1 MHAINALR
9 TPSYSV
15 TSAGDQTPPPSTNLP
30 LQSPNRQVQ
39 APTLD
44 NPAALKRA
52 FGDSCNWLALAK
64 KLKDVTQAL
73 SEAYPDQ
80 ALAAPHQQGSGFQ
93 ADLAARLKNTTI
105 HVCEDSTYFQQHPL
119 TSSSLDAFLAA
130 SGLSV
135 PKSIGALI
143 ELNNVVAKNAQVHP
157 LGNFSGAL
165 AWPVPLSNQDQ
176 DSLAAWLQSDSSG
189 LPGVPLAEGAKGVL
203 GHLLSGSAVSESDL
217 KRPSLA
223 IEKLLGSPKAQALGK
238 ALQDK
243 LGGIA
248 TDTSIND
255 YLLAAIHV
263 GLDPESRGRP
273 APNSVA
279 GFDLAQR
286 SHWGK
291 PASVVIQALAEHLM
305 VKGRA
310 SRQTADLAARLL
322 LARQAPELLVKGV
335 PSSVTYGSLLWTQFA
350 IATAKLEAD
359 SPGRVLNM
367 TYSEVLV
374 AAEEIGP
381 GLPGVQVAQRN
392 ALTLWAAANGVVDG
406 RDTSSVASE
415 MERIR
420 LAYNNQ
426 LSVLTSAAT
435 LLQTEIPDRKAL
447 ALAQLKAAFPE
458 VETHVFEAKTL
469 QKAWLNPGRPGVFP
483 GMRSMMDIVME
494 GDTLGDK
501 EHWISQDK
509 RIPIQRFCALSES
522 GKLDVSGA
530 FASAYE
536 QSLKALENG
545 HEGLVRYL
553 ISTLA
558 PEDRMNFEYGRL
570 EFFHTND
577 YTMAMD
583 LTTPLALKTR
593 GHTLDV
599 KVTRGGETH
608 IYEIDTRTFSIKNRD
623 YLRSR
628 YTPPYTTGKLEDRTA
643 NTVSKTVLFDPF
655 KEEAAQA
662 REKNAPATVPDSLG
676 SERSKYIA
684 KVFAKSLDLHNEDL
698 LNHARGFTSY
708 DQGRARNDAIG
719 EFFLN
724 LIPLRSAI
732 VNFSNGNYAAGLF
745 DLGLDVIGLVT
756 LGAGKAAQASR
767 LLAKGISSLG
777 AVTKAAR
784 LLGATAVE
792 AFNPFSGLGD
802 LAKGGAR
809 LLAKG
814 AQKGVE
820 TVNKLK
826 GASGSYDLLK
836 AASKHYGEA
845 ATGSL
850 KIAGQSTENGAVL
863 LKGKWYGFDP
873 DKMRP
878 YGPPLD
884 GFTPRTRA
892 VDGAISPAKI
902 EPSRALSNTQ
912 FGNYKVPASSITG
925 LTPDSRGVYVAADGH
940 LSHIRHTDSTG
951 LSAVYEVRQVTR
963 TADGAVQARIYHN
976 NRQTPLLVEHVQ
988 GDQWQRLGA
997 QGGGLPSVKS
1007 DLGPEIGRG
1016 GEGIIYASLD
1026 GKSVYKD
1033 LGPTRLTTAEGH
1045 TDMEVVNLNKYYGEG
1060 FAVVMID
1067 EGRKYI
1073 KMGRIDGIDLSQIE
1087 KGSLPASAR
1096 SLLDDAFAEMEAK
1109 DIFHND
1115 PQLKNFMYSARDN
1128 KVFPVDMDGL
1138 PAEFMVPGVSDVYY
1152 RSKEEARRKFN
1163 ELLAKAP

>member
-1 MHAINALR
+1 MRSINSTLTPSTLVTNAEIR
-9 TPSYSV
+9 TP
-15 TSAGDQTPPPSTNLP
+15 TPSTNPAPQSSLLP
-30 LQSPNRQVQ
+30 VQ

-44 NPAALKRA
+44 NPAALKTA
-52 FGDSCNWLALAK
+52 FGDSCNWQTLAK
-64 KLKDVTQAL
+64 KLQVVTQAL
-73 SEAYPDQ
+73 SKAYPDQ
-80 ALAAPHQQGSGFQ
+80 ALTAPDQQGNGFQ
-93 ADLAARLKNTTI
+93 AELATRLKNTTMP
-105 HVCEDSTYFQQHPL
+105 VCEGSTYFRQNPL
-119 TSSSLDAFLAA
+119 TSSSLEAFLAG

-135 PKSIGALI
+135 PKTLGALI
-143 ELNNVVAKNAQVHP
+143 KLNNLVAKNAQVHP
-157 LGNFSGAL
+157 LGNFGGAL
-165 AWPVPLSNQDQ
+165 AWPVPMSKRDQ
-176 DSLAAWLQSDSSG
+176 DSLVALLHSDSSG
-189 LPGVPLAEGAKGVL
+189 LPGLPLADGVKGAL
-203 GHLLSGSAVSESDL
+203 GYLLSGSAVSEPDL
-217 KRPSLA
+217 KKPSLA
-223 IEKLLGSPKAQALGK
+223 IEKLLGSPKAQALGQ
-238 ALQDK
+238 AIQDK

-248 TDTSIND
+248 TDTSLND
-255 YLLAAIHV
+255 CILAAIQV
-263 GLDPESRGRP
+263 GLDPESRGKA

-291 PASVVIQALAEHLM
+291 PALTVIQGLAEHL
-305 VKGRA
+305 VAKGRA
-310 SRQTADLAARLL
+310 TRQTADLAARLL
-322 LARQAPELLVKGV
+322 LARQAPEFLVKGV
-335 PSSVTYGSLLWTQFA
+335 PASVTCGSLLWTQLTM
-350 IATAKLEAD
+350 ATAKLEAD

-367 TYSEVLV
+367 SYSEVLA
-374 AAEEIGP
+374 AAEEIGS
-381 GLPGVQVAQRN
+381 GLPGVQASQRN
-392 ALTLWAAANGVVDG
+392 ALVVWAAANGVVE
-406 RDTSSVASE
+406 ASETPPDAIE

-420 LAYNNQ
+420 LAYNSQ
-426 LSVLTSAAT
+426 LSVLTSAAS

-458 VETHVFEAKTL
+458 VEASVFEAKTL
-469 QKAWLNPGRPGVFP
+469 QKAWFNPGRPGVFP
-483 GMRSMMDIVME
+483 GMRSMLDIVME
-494 GDTLGDK
+494 GDKLGAK

-522 GKLDVSGA
+522 GKLDVSSV
-530 FASAYE
+530 FATAYE
-536 QSLKALENG
+536 QSLKSLETG
-545 HEGLVRYL
+545 HQGLVRYL
-553 ISTLA
+553 ISTLP

-583 LTTPLALKTR
+583 FTTPLALKTR

-608 IYEIDTRTFSIKNRD
+608 IYEIDTRAFSIKKRD
-623 YLRSR
+623 YLGSR
-628 YTPPYTTGKLEDRTA
+628 YTPPYTAAKLEHRVA

-655 KEEAAQA
+655 KDEAGQA
-662 REKNAPATVPDSLG
+662 SERTVQTSAPDSLN
-676 SERSKYIA
+676 SDRSRYIA

-732 VNFSNGNYAAGLF
+732 VNFSNGNYGAGLF

-767 LLAKGISSLG
+767 LLSKGLSSLG

-784 LLGATAVE
+784 FLGATAVE
-792 AFNPFSGLGD
+792 AFNPLGGLGG
-802 LAKGGAR
+802 LAQGGVR

-814 AQKGVE
+814 ADKGVE
-820 TVNKLK
+820 TVNKLR
-826 GASGSYDLLK
+826 GASGGYDVLK
-836 AASKHYGEA
+836 AASKQYGEA

-850 KIAGQSTENGAVL
+850 KVAGLSTENGAVL
-863 LKGKWYGFDP
+863 HKGKWYGFDP
-873 DKMRP
+873 DRMRP

-892 VDGAISPAKI
+892 LDGAISPANI

-912 FGNYKVPASSITG
+912 CGNYKVPDSNIAG
-925 LTPDSRGVYVAADGH
+925 LTPNSRGVYVAADGH
-940 LSHIRHTDSTG
+940 LSYIRHTDSNG

-1033 LGPTRLTTAEGH
+1033 LGQTHMTSAVGYSN
-1045 TDMEVVNLNKYYGEG
+1045 MEVNNLNKYYGEG

-1073 KMGRIDGIDLSQIE
+1073 KMGRIDGIDLGQID
-1087 KGSLPASAR
+1087 KGSLPANAR
-1096 SLLDDAFAEMEAK
+1096 TLLDDAFAEMEAK

-1115 PQLKNFMYSARDN
+1115 PQLKNFMYSAKDN
-1128 KVFPVDMDGL
+1128 KVYPVDMDGL
-1138 PAEFMVPGVSDVYY
+1138 PGEFMVPFISDVYA
-1152 RSKEEARRKFN
+1152 RKKEKARREFA
-1163 ELLAKAP
+1163 ELLTQAS